1 VGRGTDSSSS
11 FVPAETLAGRFAVQ
25 AARSPAAEAVV
36 FGPDRLTYGELD
48 RRSNRLAHRLRQ
60 VGGVAPGSL
69 VGVCLERSAELIV
82 ALLAVV
88 KAGGAYLPLDP
99 AWPAERLRWMLADS
113 GAGTV
118 IARGSADAFAG
129 AATVLLDRD
138 AEAGFGDTPLRLEGS
153 ARSLAYVMYTSGST
167 GLPKG
172 VAIAQGGVVR
182 LVVGTDYVSLG
193 PGDRMLQASTP
204 SFDASTF
211 EIWGAL
217 LNGACLVGLP
227 REVCLSPRD
236 FAAALRREGITA
248 LFLTTALFNQ
258 VALEA
263 PDAFRGVRDVFFGG
277 EAADPRLV
285 REVLA
290 RGAPGRLVNVYGP
303 TECTALATW
312 HEVRSVAEGA
322 AGVPIGRPVAG
333 TRAFVVDAE
342 LRPVSPGEPGETG
355 ELLLGGAG
363 MAWGY
368 ANRPDATAEKFV
380 PDPFAGPGEA
390 GSRLYRTGDLVRR
403 LADGALDF
411 AGRIDQ
417 QVKIRGFRIEP
428 GEVEAALCA
437 HPAVR
442 QAHVQ
447 ARSDAAGEK
456 RLVAYVVTSLSESGG
471 TSGAELR
478 RFLAGRL
485 PPQLVPSAV
494 VLLDTLPLTPNGKL
508 DREALPDPDRE
519 SAGLERDSVA
529 PRTPLE
535 ERLAILWREL
545 LGVEYPGVHDD
556 FFALGGHS
564 LLAGRLV
571 SRVRAELGVELA
583 LRDVYEHSTLA
594 GVAGRIAAAG
604 AAELPPIEP
613 APRGRPLPVSFPQE
627 RVWFLNELSPGN
639 IAYNA
644 QATIRFAG
652 PLRPAVLAAALTEI
666 VRRHEI
672 FRTRFPTVD
681 GVPMQEPLP
690 PFPVPLPVVDLGGL
704 PAGRVDAEA
713 EALIR
718 RELQGPFDLLRGPLA
733 RWLVIRHGPEDQTLV
748 QVEHHFVHDGWSF
761 ARLLLEIRE
770 LYQAFAAGRPSPLP
784 ELPIQYADFAVWQRR
799 WMQGEVLRRHVEHWT
814 EILAGCPPALDLPA
828 DRPRPPVQSF
838 RGAALRI
845 ALDPA
850 LGRRLRAFARRQG
863 ATLYTT
869 MLAGFALLM
878 HRLSGQD
885 DLVVGTAAANRR
897 QAELES
903 MIGMVVNTLPLRF
916 RFAGEPS
923 FAALVDLSKAV
934 GLDAQAWQDVPLE
947 RVVEAL
953 APVRDPSRNPLFQV
967 MFSFHDSPVPDLEFR
982 GLRGELLERHNGSAK
997 NDLNVI
1003 GIPRAEQRVGRE
1015 RREDDDAIT
1024 LIWEYATDLFDAST
1038 MSRMVGHY
1046 QRLLGAA
1053 LDEPERRA
1061 AELPLLTAVEADQI
1075 LVEWNRTVS
1084 GLPAGSCVYELVA
1097 QRARENPGAPA
1108 VAGEGGS
1115 LTYGELVRRSR
1126 RLAARLRSLGVGPEV
1141 RVGVLAERS
1150 PELVTGLLAVLE
1162 AGGAYLPIDP
1172 AYPPDR
1178 IAFVLA
1184 DARAPVLLTTG
1195 AMLSRVPLGGGAE
1208 VLLLEE
1214 SGGSGVVD
1222 SIPRTDPGHLAYVI
1236 YTSGSTGRPKGVEIG
1251 HRSLLNLVA
1260 WHCREYGVGPAD
1272 RATLVA
1278 SPGFDASVW
1287 EIWPYLAAGASL
1299 HVPSAAVRSDPAAL
1313 AAWLVRERIT
1323 VSFLPTP
1330 LAEAVLEE
1338 REAAELSSLR
1348 FLLTGGDVLHRGA
1361 PAAASFTLVNHYGPT
1376 ENTVVAT
1383 RAPATPGR
1391 LPPIGRPI
1399 ANVRAYVL
1407 DSRLQ
1412 PLPVG
1417 VHGELLL
1424 GGESLGRGY
1433 LGRPGLTAERFV
1445 PDPFAR
1451 EPGGRLYRTGDRV
1464 RLLADGALEFL
1475 GRIDRQVKV
1484 RGFRIEPGEIEAALL
1499 DHPAVREAVVLL
1511 REDRPGERRLA
1522 AYVTVE
1528 GDDLPASELGAWLN
1542 GRLPSYM
1549 VPPAITVLAEL
1560 PREAHGKVDRAALST
1575 LPAPEEGAPAR
1586 EPAAPR
1592 TVSERVERRLA
1603 ELWAELLPGG
1613 LPGVHDSFFERG
1625 GHSLLAARLMARVNR
1640 ELGAEVSLGLF
1651 LQAPTVSE
1659 LARRVEEARGS
1670 GSAAL
1675 TRRDPAAGPGPL
1687 SYPQRRL
1694 WFLDRLE
1701 PGRAVYNVPLAYRL
1715 SGPLHLSA
1723 LERSLAEIQRRHE
1736 VLRTVIQIVD
1746 GEPRQAVLALPF
1758 EPLRAVD
1765 CPEGAEE
1772 AARLRREESIRPFD
1786 LSRGPL
1792 LRPLLLRLGPEEHH
1806 LLLCLHHIACDGGSA
1821 GVLAGELEALY
1832 GAFREGRPSPLAEL
1846 PLQYSDFAEWQVKS
1860 LQGLDL
1866 ELLLDVW
1873 TKRLAGVEER
1883 PVLPSDRP
1891 RPPVRTWR
1899 GDHLAFE
1906 PDPEIQARLEALAA
1920 SRGTTLF
1927 TLLLAAFLVFLE
1939 RHTGGGEGVVGTPV
1953 ASRGRAELE
1962 PLIGLF
1968 ANTLVLRADLGGDP
1982 GFPEALDR
1990 VRTVV
1995 LDALAHQEL
2004 PFERLV
2010 EALEPERDLG
2020 RNPLFDVFFSYRE
2033 GESESLRLPGLTVEP
2048 LDAGTGTAK
2057 FDLTLSVSR
2066 AAGRLRLRLEYAT
2079 DLFDRATAE
2088 RMAGRLRTLLAGLA
2102 EVPEAPERR
2111 LSELPVLT
2119 ADERRQ
2125 LIVEWNRTATPFQDT
2140 TIHGQIAAQA
2150 ARTPDAVAL
2159 VWRGEPWTFAELAA
2173 RAGRLA
2179 GALRH
2184 LGVGPEVVVGIH
2196 LERSAEMVAAV
2207 LAVLQAG
2214 GAYLPLDPAWPAERR
2229 AFMLADSGAP
2239 VVITTRGLADGLPP
2253 GPDVLCVDDPG
2264 PAAAPLGAE
2273 DAGGGDSAYILYTS
2287 GSTGRPKGVQVT
2299 HRNAASFF
2307 AGMDEVLGTRP
2318 GTWLAV
2324 TSLSFDISVLELLWT
2339 LARGFRV
2346 VIGEADRPLAAQIA
2360 ASGATHLQCTPSL
2373 ARELTADPL
2382 AREALRFLRC
2392 LMLGGEILPPALAG
2406 ALAGLLETGTLLNLY
2421 GPTETTVWSAT
2432 HEVEPGRGWVPIGR
2446 PIANTRIYLLDRF
2459 GQPSPLGVPAELAIG
2474 GPGVSR
2480 GYLGRP
2486 ELTAERFVPDP
2497 FGEPG
2502 SRLYRT
2508 GDLARW
2514 RPSGD
2519 LEFLGRLDHQVKIRG
2534 HRIEPGEVEAALAAH
2549 PAVRQAA
2556 VLPLE
2561 RHGDRRLAAFVVLDA
2576 AGTGA
2581 TAAELRAFAESR
2593 LPGFMVPAEVVFL
2606 AALPLTP
2613 NGKLD
2618 RRALVSSSVEPARGP
2633 GFVPPGTPLE
2643 QALAVLWSEI
2653 LGVERVGMQDTFW
2666 SLGGHSLL
2674 AIRLLA
2680 RVGRELGVEV
2690 ALGLFLQAPTVAE
2703 LARRVEEARG
2713 SGAAALTRRDPA
2725 AGPGPLSY
2733 PQRRLW
2739 FLDRLEPGRAVYNLP
2754 LAYRL
2759 SGPLDLPV
2767 LAWSLA
2773 EIQRRHEGLRTVF
2786 QIVDGEPRQAV
2797 LPLPAEPLRVVDC
2810 AGCAAEAARLRRE
2823 ESRRPFDLA
2832 RGPLLRPFLLRL
2844 GPEEH
2849 HLLLCLHHVAFDGGS
2864 EGILAGELEA
2874 LYSAFREGRPS
2885 PLAELPLQYSDFAEW
2900 QVRSLDLE
2908 PLLDVWTKRLAGV
2921 EERPVLPSDRP
2932 RPPVRTWR
2940 GDHLAFELDPE
2951 ILARLEALAASRD
2964 TTLFTLLLAAFLVF
2978 LERHTGGGESV
2989 VGTPAANRSRTELE
3003 PLIGLFANTLV
3014 LRADLGGDPGF
3025 LEALDRVRTVVLD
3038 ALAHQELPFER
3049 LVEALEPERDLG
3061 RNPLFDVFFSYREGE
3076 SESLR
3081 LPGLAVEP
3089 LDAGTGTAKFDLTLS
3104 ISRAEGRLRLRLEFA
3119 TDLFDRTTVERM
3131 AGRLRTLLAGVAEA
3145 PERRLSEL
3153 PVLAAEERR
3162 QLIEVWNRTAAPFQD
3177 TTIHGQIAAQAARA
3191 PDAVALVWR
3200 GEPWTFA
3207 ELAARA
3213 GRLAGA
3219 LRRLGVGP
3227 EVAVGIHLE
3236 RSAEMVA
3243 AVLAVLQAGG
3253 AYLPLDP
3260 AWPAERRAFMLADS
3274 GASVVITARG
3284 LAGSLPS
3291 GPVLLYLDDTGS
3303 GDRPFQAEG
3312 GRGGDSAYV
3321 LYTSGS
3327 TGRPKGVQVTHRNA
3341 VSFFA
3346 GMDRVLGT
3354 EPGTWLAVT
3363 SLSFDIS
3370 VLELLWTLAR
3380 GFRVVIGEPDRP
3392 LAAQIVASGATHL
3405 QCTPSLAGELVSDPQ
3420 AREALRLLRRLMLG
3434 GETLPPALA
3443 GALAGLL
3450 ESGTLLNFYGPTE
3463 TTVWSATHE
3472 VEAGRGWVPI
3482 GRPIANTRIYLLD
3495 RAGHP
3500 SPLGVPA
3507 ELAIGGPGVARG
3519 YLGRP
3524 DLTAERFVPD
3534 PFGEPGSRLY
3544 RTGDLARWRPS
3555 GELEILG
3562 RLDHQVKIRGHRI
3575 EPGEIEAV
3583 LAAHPSVRQAA
3594 VLPLERHGDRRLV
3607 AFVVLHSDGTAGTAG
3622 VAAELRAFVES
3633 RLPGFMVPAEVVF
3646 LAALPLTPNGKLDR
3660 RALAVL
3666 EPSDPF
3672 GEPAYQPPRTPLEED
3687 MAALWSEILGAE
3699 RVGLQDTFW
3708 SLGGHSLLATRL
3720 LNRLDLDLG
3729 VELPLSALFQSPGL
3743 GAFTELVA
3751 RAVLAASCGEGMLSE
3766 VEGLSDTEARALLA
3780 HETSGSIL

>member
-1 VGRGTDSSSS
+1 VTSFCSS
-11 FVPAETLAGRFAVQ
+11 FETLAGRFAAQ
-25 AARSPAAEAVV
+25 AVRAPAAEAVV

-48 RRSNRLAHRLRQ
+48 RRSNRLACHLLR
-60 VGGVAPGSL
+60 VGGVAPGGL

-129 AATVLLDRD
+129 TATVLLDRAVPRYSD
-138 AEAGFGDTPLRLEGS
+138 APLRLEGS
-153 ARSLAYVMYTSGST
+153 TRSLAYVMYTSGST

-172 VAIAQGGVVR
+172 VAITQGGVAR
-182 LVVGTDYVSLG
+182 LVAGTDYVSLG

-204 SFDASTF
+204 LFDAFTF

-227 REVCLSPRD
+227 REICLSPRD

-248 LFLTTALFNQ
+248 LLLTTALFNQ
-258 VALEA
+258 VAREA
-263 PDAFRGVRDVFFGG
+263 PDAFRGVRDVFLGG
-277 EAADPRLV
+277 EAADPHLV

-290 RGAPGRLVNVYGP
+290 RGAPGRLVNLYGP
-303 TECTALATW
+303 TECTVVATW

-342 LRPVSPGEPGETG
+342 LRPVSPGETG
-355 ELLLGGAG
+355 ELLLGGEG
-363 MAWGY
+363 VAWGY
-368 ANRPDATAEKFV
+368 VNRPDATAEKFV

-403 LADGALDF
+403 LVDGALDF

-447 ARSDAAGEK
+447 ASRDAAGEK
-456 RLVAYVVTSLSESGG
+456 RLVAYVVMAPSKTGG
-471 TSGAELR
+471 TGGVRGAELR

-485 PPQLVPSAV
+485 PPHLVPSAV

-508 DREALPDPDRE
+508 DREALPAPDRE

-535 ERLAILWREL
+535 ERLATLWREL
-545 LGVEYPGVHDD
+545 LGVEHPGIQDD

-564 LLAGRLV
+564 LLAGRLI

-594 GVAGRIAAAG
+594 GVAARIAAAG

-704 PAGRVDAEA
+704 PAGRVNAEA
-713 EALIR
+713 EALIH
-718 RELQGPFDLLRGPLA
+718 RELQGPFDLLRVPLA

-761 ARLLLEIRE
+761 ARLLFEIRE
-770 LYQAFAAGRPSPLP
+770 LYGAFAAGRPSPLP

-845 ALDPA
+845 VLDPA

-863 ATLYTT
+863 ATLYTA

-916 RFAGEPS
+916 RFTGEPS
-923 FAALVDLSKAV
+923 FAALAELGKAV

-967 MFSFHDSPVPDLEFR
+967 MFSFHDSPVPDLDFC

-1015 RREDDDAIT
+1015 RRQDDDAIT

-1061 AELPLLTAVEADQI
+1061 AELPLLTAAEGDQI
-1075 LVEWNRTVS
+1075 LVEWNRTGAVRDH
-1084 GLPAGSCVYELVA
+1084 GVYGVHELVA
-1097 QRARENPGAPA
+1097 LRARENPGAPA

-1126 RLAARLRSLGVGPEV
+1126 WLAARLRSLGVGPEV

-1150 PELVTGLLAVLE
+1150 PEMVAGLLAVLE

-1178 IAFVLA
+1178 VAFVLA

-1195 AMLSRVPLGGGAE
+1195 AMLSRVPLGGSAE

-1214 SGGSGVVD
+1214 TGESGAVD

-1260 WHCREYGVGPAD
+1260 WHCREYGIGPVD

-1287 EIWPYLAAGASL
+1287 EIWPYLTAGASL

-1313 AAWLVRERIT
+1313 AAWLARERIT

-1338 REAAELSSLR
+1338 EERTQGTARTARTSSPGEDESPLGGLR

-1361 PAAASFTLVNHYGPT
+1361 PAAAPFVLVNHYGPT

-1383 RAPATPGR
+1383 RAWATPGR

-1417 VHGELLL
+1417 VPGELLL

-1433 LGRPGLTAERFV
+1433 LGRPGPTAERFV
-1445 PDPFAR
+1445 PDPFAQ
-1451 EPGGRLYRTGDRV
+1451 EPGERLYRTGDRV
-1464 RLLADGALEFL
+1464 RRLADGALEFL

-1499 DHPAVREAVVLL
+1499 DHPAVGEAVVVV

-1522 AYVTVE
+1522 AYVTVARD
-1528 GDDLPASELGAWLN
+1528 GAPASELGAWLS
-1542 GRLPSYM
+1542 GRLPAYM
-1549 VPPAITVLAEL
+1549 VPPVITVLAEL
-1560 PREAHGKVDRAALST
+1560 PLGAHGKIDRAALSA
-1575 LPAPEEGAPAR
+1575 LPAPEAGAPSR

-1613 LPGVHDSFFERG
+1613 PPGVHDSFFERG

-1640 ELGAEVSLGLF
+1640 ELGAEVALGLF
-1651 LQAPTVSE
+1651 LQTPTVAE

-1715 SGPLHLSA
+1715 SGPLDLPA

-1746 GEPRQAVLALPF
+1746 GEPRQAVRAF
-1758 EPLRAVD
+1758 AEPLRTVD
-1765 CPEGAEE
+1765 CPGGAEE
-1772 AARLRREESIRPFD
+1772 AARLRREESCRPFD
-1786 LSRGPL
+1786 LARGPL
-1792 LRPLLLRLGPEEHH
+1792 LRPLFLRLGPAEHH
-1806 LLLCLHHIACDGGSA
+1806 LLLCLHHIACDGASA
-1821 GVLAGELEALY
+1821 GVLAGELETLY

-1846 PLQYSDFAEWQVKS
+1846 PLQYADFAEWQVRS

-1883 PVLPSDRP
+1883 PVLPTDRP

-1899 GDHLAFE
+1899 GDHLACE
-1906 PDPEIQARLEALAA
+1906 LDPEVLARLEALAV

-1953 ASRGRAELE
+1953 ASRGRVELE

-1968 ANTLVLRADLGGDP
+1968 ANTLVLRAG
-1982 GFPEALDR
+1982 
-1990 VRTVV
+1990 
-1995 LDALAHQEL
+1995 
-2004 PFERLV
+2004 
-2010 EALEPERDLG
+2010 
-2020 RNPLFDVFFSYRE
+2020 
-2033 GESESLRLPGLTVEP
+2033 
-2048 LDAGTGTAK
+2048 
-2057 FDLTLSVSR
+2057 
-2066 AAGRLRLRLEYAT
+2066 
-2079 DLFDRATAE
+2079 
-2088 RMAGRLRTLLAGLA
+2088 
-2102 EVPEAPERR
+2102 
-2111 LSELPVLT
+2111 
-2119 ADERRQ
+2119 
-2125 LIVEWNRTATPFQDT
+2125 
-2140 TIHGQIAAQA
+2140 
-2150 ARTPDAVAL
+2150 
-2159 VWRGEPWTFAELAA
+2159 
-2173 RAGRLA
+2173 
-2179 GALRH
+2179 
-2184 LGVGPEVVVGIH
+2184 
-2196 LERSAEMVAAV
+2196 
-2207 LAVLQAG
+2207 
-2214 GAYLPLDPAWPAERR
+2214 
-2229 AFMLADSGAP
+2229 
-2239 VVITTRGLADGLPP
+2239 
-2253 GPDVLCVDDPG
+2253 
-2264 PAAAPLGAE
+2264 
-2273 DAGGGDSAYILYTS
+2273 
-2287 GSTGRPKGVQVT
+2287 
-2299 HRNAASFF
+2299 
-2307 AGMDEVLGTRP
+2307 
-2318 GTWLAV
+2318 
-2324 TSLSFDISVLELLWT
+2324 
-2339 LARGFRV
+2339 
-2346 VIGEADRPLAAQIA
+2346 
-2360 ASGATHLQCTPSL
+2360 
-2373 ARELTADPL
+2373 
-2382 AREALRFLRC
+2382 
-2392 LMLGGEILPPALAG
+2392 
-2406 ALAGLLETGTLLNLY
+2406 
-2421 GPTETTVWSAT
+2421 
-2432 HEVEPGRGWVPIGR
+2432 
-2446 PIANTRIYLLDRF
+2446 
-2459 GQPSPLGVPAELAIG
+2459 
-2474 GPGVSR
+2474 
-2480 GYLGRP
+2480 
-2486 ELTAERFVPDP
+2486 
-2497 FGEPG
+2497 
-2502 SRLYRT
+2502 
-2508 GDLARW
+2508 
-2514 RPSGD
+2514 
-2519 LEFLGRLDHQVKIRG
+2519 
-2534 HRIEPGEVEAALAAH
+2534 
-2549 PAVRQAA
+2549 
-2556 VLPLE
+2556 
-2561 RHGDRRLAAFVVLDA
+2561 
-2576 AGTGA
+2576 
-2581 TAAELRAFAESR
+2581 
-2593 LPGFMVPAEVVFL
+2593 
-2606 AALPLTP
+2606 
-2613 NGKLD
+2613 
-2618 RRALVSSSVEPARGP
+2618 
-2633 GFVPPGTPLE
+2633 
-2643 QALAVLWSEI
+2643 
-2653 LGVERVGMQDTFW
+2653 
-2666 SLGGHSLL
+2666 
-2674 AIRLLA
+2674 
-2680 RVGRELGVEV
+2680 
-2690 ALGLFLQAPTVAE
+2690 
-2703 LARRVEEARG
+2703 
-2713 SGAAALTRRDPA
+2713 
-2725 AGPGPLSY
+2725 
-2733 PQRRLW
+2733 
-2739 FLDRLEPGRAVYNLP
+2739 
-2754 LAYRL
+2754 
-2759 SGPLDLPV
+2759 
-2767 LAWSLA
+2767 
-2773 EIQRRHEGLRTVF
+2773 
-2786 QIVDGEPRQAV
+2786 
-2797 LPLPAEPLRVVDC
+2797 
-2810 AGCAAEAARLRRE
+2810 
-2823 ESRRPFDLA
+2823 
-2832 RGPLLRPFLLRL
+2832 
-2844 GPEEH
+2844 
-2849 HLLLCLHHVAFDGGS
+2849 
-2864 EGILAGELEA
+2864 
-2874 LYSAFREGRPS
+2874 
-2885 PLAELPLQYSDFAEW
+2885 
-2900 QVRSLDLE
+2900 
-2908 PLLDVWTKRLAGV
+2908 
-2921 EERPVLPSDRP
+2921 
-2932 RPPVRTWR
+2932 
-2940 GDHLAFELDPE
+2940 
-2951 ILARLEALAASRD
+2951 
-2964 TTLFTLLLAAFLVF
+2964 
-2978 LERHTGGGESV
+2978 
-2989 VGTPAANRSRTELE
+2989 
-3003 PLIGLFANTLV
+3003 
-3014 LRADLGGDPGF
+3014 LGGDPGF

-3089 LDAGTGTAKFDLTLS
+3089 LDVDTGTAKFDLTLS
-3104 ISRAEGRLRLRLEFA
+3104 ISRAAGRLRLRLEYA

-3131 AGRLRTLLAGVAEA
+3131 AGRLRTLLAGLAEV
-3145 PERRLSEL
+3145 PEALERCLSEL
-3153 PVLAAEERR
+3153 PVLTAGERR
-3162 QLIEVWNRTAAPFQD
+3162 QLIEVWNQTAAPFQD
-3177 TTIHGQIAAQAARA
+3177 TTIHGQIAAQAART

-3219 LRRLGVGP
+3219 LRHLGVGP

-3260 AWPAERRAFMLADS
+3260 AYPAERRAFMLADS
-3274 GASVVITARG
+3274 GASVVITTRG
-3284 LAGSLPS
+3284 LAEGLPP
-3291 GPVLLYLDDTGS
+3291 GPALLCVDDPGPAAAPL
-3303 GDRPFQAEG
+3303 GVEN
-3312 GRGGDSAYV
+3312 GRGGSSAYI

-3380 GFRVVIGEPDRP
+3380 GFRVVVGEPDRP
-3392 LAAQIVASGATHL
+3392 LAAQIAASGVTHL
-3405 QCTPSLAGELVSDPQ
+3405 QCTPSLAGELVSDPP
-3420 AREALRLLRRLMLG
+3420 AREALRSLRRLMLG

-3443 GALAGLL
+3443 DALAGLL
-3450 ESGTLLNFYGPTE
+3450 ESGLESGRLLNLYGPTE

-3495 RAGHP
+3495 RSGQP

-3507 ELAIGGPGVARG
+3507 ELVIGGPGVTRG
-3519 YLGRP
+3519 YPGRP

-3555 GELEILG
+3555 GELELLG
-3562 RLDHQVKIRGHRI
+3562 RLDQQVKIRGHRI
-3575 EPGEIEAV
+3575 EPGEIEAA
-3583 LAAHPSVRQAA
+3583 LAAHPAVRQAA

-3607 AFVVLHSDGTAGTAG
+3607 AFVVLHAAVVGAT
-3622 VAAELRAFVES
+3622 AAELRAFVES

-3660 RALAVL
+3660 RALAAL
-3666 EPSDPF
+3666 EPAEPAA
-3672 GEPAYQPPRTPLEED
+3672 EPAYQPPRTPLEED

-3720 LNRLDLDLG
+3720 LNRLYLGLG
-3729 VELPLSALFQSPGL
+3729 VELPLRTLFESPGL
-3743 GAFTELVA
+3743 GAFTDLVA
-3751 RAVLAASCGEGMLSE
+3751 RAVLAASGGEGMLSE
-3766 VEGLSDTEARALLA
+3766 VEDLSDAEARALLV
-3780 HETSGSIL
+3780 HETSGSIQVP